1 MDENRG
7 ICIVAELTPEGRLAD
22 VTLELVE
29 KSLELKKK
37 LNNEPVSVIL
47 LAPETNLE
55 DIISELSKAGTDKVL
70 VSKNKNFTT
79 YSTEFFSKAAVEII
93 NKVKPSVVLIGATT
107 QGRDLAPRISSLLN
121 TGLTADCTGL
131 DINDKGQL
139 AATRPTFGGNLMAT
153 ILCKTFP
160 QMATVRPKV
169 MPMGPLNHE
178 TDATVEEFTF
188 DFEHIKDNVEILNFI
203 RNIESSGIENADIVV
218 AGGKGMKSAENFKIL
233 EELADVLGG
242 SVAASRAVV
251 DAGWRPVSEQVGQ
264 TGKTIRPKIYIA
276 CGISGAVQ
284 HTVGMEQSGTII
296 AINSDPNAPVFSIA
310 TYGIIGDVF
319 DVVPGLIKKLKEK
332 KKTR

>member
-1 MDENRG
+1 MDENKG
-7 ICIVAELTPEGRLAD
+7 ICIVAELTPELALAD

-37 LNNEPVSVIL
+37 PVSVL
-47 LAPETNLE
+47 LLTPDKDLDN
-55 DIISELSKAGTDKVL
+55 IISSLSKAGADRVL
-70 VSKNKNFTT
+70 ISKHPKFET
-79 YSTEFFSKAAVEII
+79 YSTEFFSNAVVEII
-93 NKVKPSVVLIGATT
+93 NKIKPSIVLIGATI

-121 TGLTADCTGL
+121 TGLTADCTEL

-169 MPMGPLNHE
+169 MPMGLLDHE
-178 TDATVEEFTF
+178 TNVSVEEFTLNF
-188 DFEHIKDNVEILNFI
+188 DYIKDNVEILDFI
-203 RNIESSGIENADIVV
+203 EHIESSGIENADIVV
-218 AGGKGMKSAENFKIL
+218 AGGKGMKNAENFKIL

-242 SVAASRAVV
+242 VVAASRAVV

-264 TGKTIRPKIYIA
+264 TGKTIRPKLYIA

-296 AINSDPNAPVFSIA
+296 AINSDPHAPVFSIA

-319 DVVPGLIKKLKEK
+319 EVVPAL
-332 KKTR
+332 TN

>member
-7 ICIVAELTPEGRLAD
+7 ICIVAELTPELALAD

-37 LNNEPVSVIL
+37 LNNEPVSVL
-47 LAPETNLE
+47 LLSPETNLE
-55 DIISELSKAGTDKVL
+55 EIISKLSKAGTDKVL
-70 VSKNKNFTT
+70 ISKNKNFET

-93 NKVKPSVVLIGATT
+93 NKVKPSIVLIGATT

-169 MPMGPLNHE
+169 MPMGALNHE
-178 TDATVEEFTF
+178 TNVTVEEFPLN
-188 DFEHIKDNVEILNFI
+188 FENTKDSVEILNFI
-203 RNIESSGIENADIVV
+203 RHIESSGIENADIVV
-218 AGGKGMKSAENFKIL
+218 AGGKGMKNAENFKIL

-242 SVAASRAVV
+242 AVAASRAVV

-264 TGKTIRPKIYIA
+264 TGKTIRPKLYIA

-296 AINSDPNAPVFSIA
+296 AINSDPHAPVFSIA

-319 DVVPGLIKKLKEK
+319 EVVPELTKKLKDI

>member
-160 QMATVRPKV
+160 QVATVRPKV

-284 HTVGMEQSGTII
+284 HTVGMVQSGTII
-296 AINSDPNAPVFSIA
+296 AINSDPNAPVFSKV
-310 TYGIIGDVF
+310 GS
-319 DVVPGLIKKLKEK
+319 
-332 KKTR
+332 